1 MKLHSLKDQRGTVLV
16 FTIII
21 LVFLLVMG
29 GIAIDL
35 AYHAAARGEL
45 QRSMDAASLAGAGKL
60 AFDDTVFVE
69 ARQFAQQYAS
79 LNAYRVGTINLDL
92 NSDASGFNLA
102 SNGDIVLGVWQGV
115 ADGVVCIPSPDESS
129 CATTACFTPFND
141 GTVVNAVCTQYTTQ
155 IPTSFLRLLGFNT
168 LQVSAHAIATSN
180 PLLTPP
186 ESTCI
191 FPIGLSDC
199 VYEGGAFASN
209 SLGCGAAATMMSSS
223 GKGPGNEPGASNTAV
238 WVSLDPCSD
247 GIGCTTPSAPE
258 TRDAVQAA
266 GDGSCSVPEE
276 SLAAGEYLGTNNGM
290 QQMVFDTLEE
300 NFIAEYNNGE
310 TYTVTAPLPV
320 DQGGGEIVTY
330 EGPGW
335 EVFVPVLGTSDEG
348 CPPQAITGPQEI
360 VNWTKMVITQVINRG
375 ECAVSNP
382 ADTNTLSLCDPT
394 DPNYE
399 EPVPQLRGVFGYYS
413 CETFEAPPNPEPV
426 PRSALSTRLRL
437 VR

>member
-35 AYHAAARGEL
+35 AYHTAARGEI

-60 AFDDTVFVE
+60 AFDDTVFPTVRQE
-69 ARQFAQQYAS
+69 AWRFGN
-79 LNAYRVGTINLDL
+79 LNPYRVGTINLDL
-92 NSDASGFNLA
+92 NSDASGYNLDP
-102 SNGDIVLGVWQGV
+102 NGDIVLGVWQGV
-115 ADGVVCIPSPDESS
+115 EDGVVCIPSLDESS
-129 CATTACFTPFND
+129 CATTACFTPFDD

-155 IPTSFLRLLGFNT
+155 IPTSLLRLLGFNT

-180 PLLTPP
+180 PLLSPP
-186 ESTCI
+186 ESSCI

-209 SLGCGAAATMMSSS
+209 STGCGAAATFMSSS
-223 GKGPGNEPGASNTAV
+223 GGSPGNEPGATNTAV

-247 GIGCTTPSAPE
+247 GIGCTTPSAPD
-258 TRDAVQAA
+258 TRDAIEGA
-266 GDGSCSVPEE
+266 GDGSCSGPEE

-310 TYTVTAPLPV
+310 TYTVTAPVPA
-320 DQGGGEIVTY
+320 DQGGGDIVTY
-330 EGPGW
+330 EGRGW
-335 EVFVPVLGTSDEG
+335 EVFVPVLGTSDG
-348 CPPQAITGPQEI
+348 QCPPQAITGPQEI

-375 ECAVSNP
+375 ECAVPNP
-382 ADTNTLSLCDPT
+382 ADTNTLYLCDPT
-394 DPNYE
+394 NPNYE